1 MSGGLIQ
8 QLRSINHAYT
18 NESNV

>member
-18 NESNV
+18 NESDV